1 MLFYIY
7 EVKTAEHIDS
17 EVLFPK
23 VHDQMTKKFKLHVN
37 FSSFQAC
44 CSIIFLSARSE
55 MASPIK
61 TKQTKLYSEMA
72 FPIKVKVSQEW
83 KTLFS

>member
-23 VHDQMTKKFKLHVN
+23 VYDQMTKKFKLHVN
-37 FSSFQAC
+37 FFQF
-44 CSIIFLSARSE
+44 SGLPFYHIS
-55 MASPIK
+55 
-61 TKQTKLYSEMA
+61 
-72 FPIKVKVSQEW
+72 VS
-83 KTLFS
+83 KK